1 LYESNTQCTLIA
13 FLTTIAVGCSSAPKK
28 EPGVLRRVSLSDNS
42 RINAN
47 DGMVTFKMLC
57 LNPRAQKNK
66 KGPSEI
72 IFLVGFKIGFLGTWR
87 APIAFGK

>member
-1 LYESNTQCTLIA
+1 MYPYCLSHHHCRWLLQR
-13 FLTTIAVGCSSAPKK
+13 SKK